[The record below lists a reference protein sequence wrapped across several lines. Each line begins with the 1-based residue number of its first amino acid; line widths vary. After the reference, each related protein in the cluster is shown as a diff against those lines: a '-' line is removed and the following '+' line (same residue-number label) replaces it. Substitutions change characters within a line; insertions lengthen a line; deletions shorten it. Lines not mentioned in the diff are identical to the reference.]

1 MNPTILQTI
10 ERAIAGGFK
19 IRYQTE
25 STPEFDFIIFHP
37 HAVRYSAASG
47 YRVTGLVERHY
58 AFSKSYYPF
67 EQDVAEIRF
76 IEILPIQIKQQNKTL
91 KDERYRAGKK
101 EFEHTEAYA
110 SHFVKASSRY

>member
-37 HAVRYSAASG
+37 HTMRYNASG
-47 YRVTGLVERHY
+47 YCVRGLVERHY

-76 IEILPIQIKQQNKTL
+76 IEILPIQIRQRSQPVT
-91 KDERYRAGKK
+91 DERYYASRK
-101 EFEHTEAYA
+101 EIEHTEAYA
-110 SHFVKASSRY
+110 SHFVKASLRY